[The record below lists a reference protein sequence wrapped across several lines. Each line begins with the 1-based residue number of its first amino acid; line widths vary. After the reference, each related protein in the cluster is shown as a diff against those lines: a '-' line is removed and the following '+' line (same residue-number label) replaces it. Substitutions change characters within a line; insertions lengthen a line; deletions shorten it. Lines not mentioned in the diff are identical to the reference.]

1 MNSPST
7 VVPSTAQAVE
17 LMIRIRCLQ
26 FRYPRSDFLLRID
39 QLDIERWAKVAII
52 GPSGCG
58 KTTLLKLLAG
68 IMSSPEGELQ
78 VAGIAVNRLGERAR
92 RHFRATQLGF
102 VFQDFELLDYL
113 DVMDNIVHPYRI
125 NGRLRLN
132 KQVRSDAI
140 RLASEMG
147 IADKLKRMAD
157 QLSQGEKQRAA
168 ICRALLPG
176 PKLVLADEPTG
187 NLDPNNKSRIMDLLF
202 QTVTQHAATLVA
214 ATHDHELLPRFD
226 RVIDFQD
233 FHRFLGHRPL
243 KR

>member
-1 MNSPST
+1 M
-7 VVPSTAQAVE
+7 QAVE
-17 LMIRIRCLQ
+17 LMIRVRCLQ
-26 FRYPRSDFLLRID
+26 FRYPRSDFLLSID
-39 QLDIERWAKVAII
+39 ELDIERAAKVAII

-68 IMSSPEGELQ
+68 IILSPEGELH
-78 VAGIAVNRLGERAR
+78 VAGVAVSRLSERAR
-92 RHFRATQLGF
+92 RDFRATQLGF

-125 NGRLRLN
+125 NDRLRLT
-132 KQVRSDAI
+132 KQVRSDAM

-147 IADKLKRMAD
+147 IANKLKRMAD

-202 QTVTQHAATLVA
+202 QTVTQHAATLVT

-233 FHRFLGHRPL
+233 FQGR
-243 KR
+243 

>member
-1 MNSPST
+1 MSSA
-7 VVPSTAQAVE
+7 STAAPSAVQAVDV
-17 LMIRIRCLQ
+17 MIRLRCLQ

-39 QLDIERWAKVAII
+39 ELDIEHGAKVAII

-68 IMSSPEGELQ
+68 IILSPEGEVR
-78 VAGIAVNRLGERAR
+78 VAGVSVNHLGERAR
-92 RHFRATQLGF
+92 RDFRATQLGF

-132 KQVRSDAI
+132 KLVRSDAI

-157 QLSQGEKQRAA
+157 QLSQGEKQRTA
-168 ICRALLPG
+168 ICRALLPK

-226 RVIDFQD
+226 RIIDFKD
-233 FHRFLGHRPL
+233 FQER
-243 KR
+243 

>member
-39 QLDIERWAKVAII
+39 QLDIERGAKVAII

-68 IMSSPEGELQ
+68 IILSPEGELQ
-78 VAGIAVNRLGERAR
+78 VAGVTVNRLSERAR
-92 RHFRATQLGF
+92 RDFRATQLGF

-140 RLASEMG
+140 QLASEMG

-202 QTVTQHAATLVA
+202 QTVTRHAATLVA

-226 RVIDFQD
+226 RVIDFQE
-233 FHRFLGHRPL
+233 FQGR
-243 KR
+243 

>member
-1 MNSPST
+1 MNSASM

-17 LMIRIRCLQ
+17 LMIRLRRLQ

-39 QLDIERWAKVAII
+39 QLDIERGAKVAII

-68 IMSSPEGELQ
+68 IILSPEGELQ
-78 VAGIAVNRLGERAR
+78 VAGVAVNRLSERAR
-92 RHFRATQLGF
+92 RDFRATQLGF

-125 NGRLRLN
+125 NGRLCLT
-132 KQVRSDAI
+132 KQVRFDAI

-187 NLDPNNKSRIMDLLF
+187 NLDPNNKCRIMDLLF
-202 QTVTQHAATLVA
+202 QTVTQHAATLVT

-226 RVIDFQD
+226 RVIDFQE
-233 FHRFLGHRPL
+233 F
-243 KR
+243 